1 MVSARKCFIFITC
14 SVVAAGVKQIRNLR
28 SRRGASRGSV
38 LIQGH
43 EDFVRKVAL
52 HAIRKNGD
60 DDGIGLGCFRIGKS
74 DTQIEA

>member
-1 MVSARKCFIFITC
+1 M
-14 SVVAAGVKQIRNLR
+14 R

-38 LIQGH
+38 LIQGL
-43 EDFVRKVAL
+43 EDFIRKVAL